1 MKVLLLILVCLGAL
15 VVIAAGIWV
24 AVALA
29 AAISNP
35 ASKTPES
42 RQDQTD

>member
-29 AAISNP
+29 AAICRP
-35 ASKTPES
+35 APRMPDSQES
-42 RQDQTD
+42 EMD